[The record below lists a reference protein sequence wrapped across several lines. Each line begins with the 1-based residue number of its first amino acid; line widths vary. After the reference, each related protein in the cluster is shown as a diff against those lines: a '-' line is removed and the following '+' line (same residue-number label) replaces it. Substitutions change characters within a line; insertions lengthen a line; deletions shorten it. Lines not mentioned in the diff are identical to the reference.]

1 MKDTCSNPLKLLCLI
16 VSLFN
21 ANFYLVH
28 MSFKVYPKYLTYV
41 PPYSRKECLILM
53 RNILLWGLL
62 FSFCIGTW
70 TTLHRSNTDESKV
83 IFWFYLLKL
92 SSTHCQIYFSVASNS
107 NQMMFMVNTLQEA
120 YSFFFFLEKISK
132 SIYYDKAKGILEC
145 HHEHQLG
152 RFLD

>member
-16 VSLFN
+16 VSLFK

-92 SSTHCQIYFSVASNS
+92 SSTHCQIYFSVAIPTRWCSWS
-107 NQMMFMVNTLQEA
+107 ILCRKHIL
-120 YSFFFFLEKISK
+120 FFFGKNKQINL
-132 SIYYDKAKGILEC
+132 LW
-145 HHEHQLG
+145 
-152 RFLD
+152 